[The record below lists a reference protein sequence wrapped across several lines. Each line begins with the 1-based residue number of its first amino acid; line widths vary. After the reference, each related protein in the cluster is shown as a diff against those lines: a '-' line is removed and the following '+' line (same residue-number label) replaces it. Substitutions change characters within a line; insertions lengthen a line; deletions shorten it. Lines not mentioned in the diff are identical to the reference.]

1 MSSHQIEA
9 QNGHMPSSIVAMCE
23 WRDHLMDG
31 KAIEQ
36 IEAQFATGLHPDDW
50 QKIRDAALTKEGSE

>member
-1 MSSHQIEA
+1 
-9 QNGHMPSSIVAMCE
+9 MCE